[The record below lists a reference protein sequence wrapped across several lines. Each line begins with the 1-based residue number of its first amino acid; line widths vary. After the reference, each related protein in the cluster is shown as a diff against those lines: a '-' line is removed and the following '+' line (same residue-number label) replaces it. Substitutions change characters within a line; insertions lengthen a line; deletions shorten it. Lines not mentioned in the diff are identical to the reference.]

1 MERPQVFNTGPL
13 PFFCVEK
20 AGKIAVFHT
29 GKSCCSWV
37 RREQTPPVSLRSTD
51 SPFCRCAPSAPLFVT
66 YGDISPRRGEN
77 LSRPGEV
84 VLWDGAF
91 GSTEKFP
98 AKVQSLRHARGSL
111 PEGAGKT
118 DRFCL
123 REFPQQPRKNKPS
136 RADKVPERAYKTMFY
151 ALAAARTRGMQRRRG
166 QLGFFSKQR
175 YTAA

>member
-1 MERPQVFNTGPL
+1 MDENAGILPFIKKKVEGFSLHSTNRSRTAIYFSPIWNGWPQVFNTGPL

-29 GKSCCSWV
+29 GKSCCSRV

-84 VLWDGAF
+84 VLWDVAF

-98 AKVQSLRHARGSL
+98 AKVQSLRVRQRLPPRGSWQN
-111 PEGAGKT
+111 
-118 DRFCL
+118 R
-123 REFPQQPRKNKPS
+123 
-136 RADKVPERAYKTMFY
+136 
-151 ALAAARTRGMQRRRG
+151 
-166 QLGFFSKQR
+166 
-175 YTAA
+175 